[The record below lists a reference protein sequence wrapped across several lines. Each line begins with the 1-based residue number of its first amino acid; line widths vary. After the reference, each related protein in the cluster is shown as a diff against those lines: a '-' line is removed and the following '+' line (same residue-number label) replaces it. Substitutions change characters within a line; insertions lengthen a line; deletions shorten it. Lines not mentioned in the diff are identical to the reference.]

1 MPKAAAVD
9 SPFKSI
15 SEAAPASDSNLM
27 PAGFRAYSVRRQ
39 VSCDYG
45 IVLSLT
51 YAYRSLS
58 FASSPSI
65 FNVQLRPALP
75 VPLSLVA
82 EAVRLVR
89 VRWNTWVFWRVC
101 LSSCLVA
108 KSVCRDLFADAEIP
122 QLPAEIR
129 SNNRAFSSAIV
140 PTLFY
145 FIMFQAETSVIKIE
159 IAIQVKG
166 HGIWCV
172 KVVEPVNALIILRVW
187 KA

>member
-9 SPFKSI
+9 SPFMSI
-15 SEAAPASDSNLM
+15 SAAAPASDSNLM

-51 YAYRSLS
+51 YA
-58 FASSPSI
+58 SSPSI

-89 VRWNTWVFWRVC
+89 VR
-101 LSSCLVA
+101 
-108 KSVCRDLFADAEIP
+108 
-122 QLPAEIR
+122 
-129 SNNRAFSSAIV
+129 
-140 PTLFY
+140 
-145 FIMFQAETSVIKIE
+145 
-159 IAIQVKG
+159 
-166 HGIWCV
+166 
-172 KVVEPVNALIILRVW
+172 
-187 KA
+187 